1 MVEVLRFVLLG
12 VGTGGIY
19 AMLAQGLVLVYRG
32 SGLLNF
38 SQGALAMTGAFVYYE
53 CTTTDNMPLWA
64 GLVIALAVCGLL
76 GAVIQLAV
84 LKHMRH
90 SSALTR
96 VIATLGI
103 TVVLQSAAYLR
114 YGHDPHAVK
123 SLLPTTVVH
132 VFSSQLGIQF
142 DLLGVFVIGLALTVV
157 LTVSYRRTAF
167 GRITTAVA
175 EKQRVAATLGHSPDL
190 VASVNWALGGMI
202 AALGGVLVAP
212 ILYLE
217 PTQLVLLVLP
227 AMCAALLGGFV
238 SFPVTFAVAI
248 VLGIAESLI
257 GRYVSQVGWSSAAP
271 FIVVVVVLIIRGQV
285 LPQRSHVLDRL
296 PAVGSGRIRYP
307 VVIALYAIAAYLTL
321 SANLDWATAIAT
333 NVGLA
338 VLCLSVVV
346 ITGYAGQLSL
356 AQAVIGGV
364 GALVAAKV
372 ASDVPFIVAV
382 IIGAIVAA
390 GAGALIGLPALRTR
404 GVTLAIA
411 TLGLASGLVS
421 VVLTNVSY
429 TGGQEGIIVRS
440 PTVFGWQIN
449 PLFHPNR
456 YAFVALTIMVL
467 LAIAVANLRRG
478 ATGRRLLAL
487 RSNERAA
494 AALGLPSSYLKAYAF
509 ALAAAVAG
517 VGGVLLA
524 FGQPTVVINGTTDN
538 FSVFAGVLV
547 IAMTVAGGV
556 GSVGGALVGSLLLAG
571 GVLSQLFSAWSSIND
586 YLPLIGGLGLIV
598 MLLQG
603 PDGLFEY
610 NRQLLARLGPAWS
623 RITSQVRRPRRARV
637 APRRT
642 RRPIDVTAE
651 QVQITPKALAVS
663 GLSVSFGGVKAL
675 HDVDL
680 TVEPG
685 QVHGLI
691 GPNGAGKTTLIDAI
705 TGFVKAKGSVE
716 LGGVDVASRSPR
728 LRARAGISRSFQ
740 SLELFSDLTVAEN
753 LVVASERHRP
763 YQYLTDLVWPRPPR
777 LSAAALE
784 AIRQCE
790 LTELI
795 DQKPDSISF
804 GRRKTVAIA
813 RAIAAA
819 PSVLLLDEPAA
830 GLNDHEAAELARLI
844 RMVASEWNIGV
855 LLVEHKVDMVMS
867 ISDRVTVLTFGQVL
881 ASGTP
886 GEIMAERAVIDA
898 YLGTAPVAATEDEP
912 DRGEQASPAAR

>member
-1 MVEVLRFVLLG
+1 MMEILRFVLLG
-12 VGTGGIY
+12 IGTGGVY

-53 CTTTDNMPLWA
+53 CTSTDNMPRWA
-64 GLVIALAVCGLL
+64 GLVIALAACGLL

-90 SSALTR
+90 SSALSR

-103 TVVLQSAAYLR
+103 TIVLQSAAYLR

-132 VFSSQLGIQF
+132 VFSSQLSIQF
-142 DLLGVFVIGLALTVV
+142 DLLAVFVIGLALTVV
-157 LTVSYRRTAF
+157 LAVSYRRTAF

-202 AALGGVLVAP
+202 AALGGILVAP

-238 SFPVTFAVAI
+238 SFPVTFAVA
-248 VLGIAESLI
+248 VALGIAESLI

-296 PAVGSGRIRYP
+296 PAVGSGRVRYP
-307 VVIALYAIAAYLTL
+307 VVIALYAVAAYLTL

-338 VLCLSVVV
+338 ILCLSVVV

-382 IIGAIVAA
+382 IVGAIAAA

-429 TGGQEGIIVRS
+429 TGGQEGIFVRS
-440 PTVFGWQIN
+440 PAIFGWQIN
-449 PLFHPNR
+449 PLFHANR

-467 LAIAVANLRRG
+467 LGIAIANLRRG

-494 AALGLPSSYLKAYAF
+494 AALGLPGSYLKAYAF
-509 ALAAAVAG
+509 ALAAAIAG

-524 FGQPTVVINGTTDN
+524 FGQPTVVFNGTTDN
-538 FSVFAGVLV
+538 FSVYAGVLV

-556 GSVGGALVGSLLLAG
+556 GSVGGALLGSLLLAG
-571 GVLSQLFSAWSSIND
+571 GVLSQLFSAWPSIND
-586 YLPLIGGLGLIV
+586 YLPLIGGLGLIA
-598 MLLQG
+598 MLIQG

-610 NRQLLARLGPAWS
+610 NRQQLARLGPAWG
-623 RITSQVRRPRRARV
+623 RITGPVRRPRRAPRPADV
-637 APRRT
+637 A
-642 RRPIDVTAE
+642 DE
-651 QVQITPKALAVS
+651 QVRITPKALAVS
-663 GLSVSFGGVKAL
+663 GLSVSFGGINAL
-675 HDVDL
+675 HDVEL

-705 TGFVKAKGSVE
+705 TGFVKAKGSVQ
-716 LGGVDVASRSPR
+716 LGGVDVAGRSPR

-763 YQYLTDLVWPRPPR
+763 YQYLTDLVWPRRPR
-777 LSAAALE
+777 LSGAALE
-784 AIRQCE
+784 AIRQFE

-795 DQKPDSISF
+795 EQKPDSISF

-867 ISDRVTVLTFGQVL
+867 ISDHVTVLTFGEVL

-886 GEIMAERAVIDA
+886 AEIMAERAVIDA
-898 YLGTAPVAATEDEP
+898 YLGTASVAAIEGERG
-912 DRGEQASPAAR
+912 RGEQATPAIR